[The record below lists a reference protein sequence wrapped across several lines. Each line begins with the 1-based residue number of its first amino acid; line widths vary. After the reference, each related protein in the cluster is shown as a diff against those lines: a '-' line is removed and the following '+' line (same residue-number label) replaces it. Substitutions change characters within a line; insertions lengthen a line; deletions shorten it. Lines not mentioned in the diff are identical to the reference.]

1 MLGGSPGSGDPPEP
15 EELISAL
22 QELEENSASSDAVV
36 REKIAKLPAEVSEV
50 SKLESLKSVAEV
62 QLLQGKYWTL
72 TGDWLIEC
80 NTKLSLVDTYHNFG

>member
-1 MLGGSPGSGDPPEP
+1 M
-15 EELISAL
+15 ISAL

-72 TGDWLIEC
+72 IG
-80 NTKLSLVDTYHNFG
+80 